1 MYFGG
6 LLFKKLLQMD
16 TGEYEIQEFSLNNQV
31 ISLKETLKNAL
42 CGAENGTQGTPR

>member
-16 TGEYEIQEFSLNNQV
+16 IGEYEIQEFLLNMQA
-31 ISLKETLKNAL
+31 ISPQETLKTA
-42 CGAENGTQGTPR
+42 A